1 MKSIDSYEIIPVL
14 KNNFPVKL
22 FKQSATENDK
32 FRMHWHEN
40 TELLFFTK
48 GTGVV
53 QSGTQQC
60 PVKKNTLVI
69 INGGEL
75 HTIFAHERLEYFVII
90 IFPSFFRD
98 IDAGQPVFEHLIE
111 NDENATAFVKEIFYE
126 YDNKQDGYDMAIK
139 GAMYKFA
146 AYLWRNY
153 RASTLSEKNYTAHL
167 AKLRRV
173 NEIAEYIEENYT
185 ENLSLKFF
193 CEKYFLSEYY
203 LCHIF
208 KEEMGISLSA
218 YINGVRIKKAA
229 VMLKC
234 TSLTVTEIAA
244 AAGFGDVNY
253 FCRVFKK
260 LMGISPA
267 KYRALT

>member
-1 MKSIDSYEIIPVL
+1 MEAIDRYETIPVS
-14 KNNFPVKL
+14 KNNFPVRLIKMT
-22 FKQSATENDK
+22 FTKKDE
-32 FRMHWHEN
+32 FYMHWHEH
-40 TELLFFTK
+40 TELLFFTS
-48 GTGVV
+48 GSGEV
-53 QSGTQQC
+53 QSGAQRC
-60 PVKKNTLVI
+60 NVKKNTLVI

-75 HTIFAHERLEYFVII
+75 HSVLAYDRLEYFVII

-111 NDENATAFVKEIFYE
+111 NDENVTAFVKEIFYE

-153 RASTLSEKNYTAHL
+153 RASTLSEKNYTARL

-244 AAGFGDVNY
+244 VAGFGDVNY